1 MSNLDRE
8 IDLYVIA
15 DYGIGDPAFTEVNA
29 KLRAE
34 SRKNGGVVSVVES
47 LSVPAFSTV
56 STGFWIRQIGL
67 EDGYSGA
74 VIFSN
79 TAPRGNKDEI
89 TWEGEERQKLLYGV
103 LRNGVEVFAVSAGY
117 NWSFVRDELVEF
129 RNLNIPNTGSQF
141 RSRDIYGSAVV
152 RFLAGDRTF
161 LGKEIDPGQIPEI
174 PLNHIVEDGY
184 GNLKIT
190 TRRDQLPTDLSTHP
204 FLEAIIGNE
213 RHRVFNHLAGN
224 PASTG
229 GISLLEGS
237 SGGVNNRFLEL
248 VLRGGS
254 AARAFCN
261 PEISDNE
268 GTVKFCT
275 ELQSNSLPDKVY
287 GEWEL

>member
-15 DYGIGDPAFTEVNA
+15 DYGVGDPAFIEVNA
-29 KLRAE
+29 RIRAE
-34 SRKNGGVVSVVES
+34 SRKNGGILSAVDY
-47 LSVPAFSTV
+47 LSVPSFSTV

-67 EDGYSGA
+67 EDGYCGA

-79 TAPRGNKDEI
+79 TAPRGNEDAI
-89 TWEGEERQKLLYGV
+89 TWEGEERQRLLYGV

-117 NWSFVRDELVEF
+117 NWSFIKDELVEL
-129 RNLNIPNTGSQF
+129 RDLGIPNSGSQF
-141 RSRDIYGSAVV
+141 RSRDIYGPAVV

-161 LGKEIDPGQIPEI
+161 LGKEIDPKQIPEI
-174 PLNHIVEDGY
+174 PLNHIVVDGY

-190 TRRDQLPTDLSTHP
+190 TRRDQLPTDLSAHP
-204 FLEAIIGNE
+204 FLEAIIGKE
-213 RHRVFNHLAGN
+213 RHRVYNHLAGN
-224 PASTG
+224 PVPTG
-229 GISLLEGS
+229 RIGLLEGS
-237 SGGVNNRFLEL
+237 SGGTENRFLEL

-268 GTVKFCT
+268 GTVKFCA

-287 GEWEL
+287 GEWEI